1 MFLSGSSGQ
10 PRRSAFTLIELLVVI
25 AIIAVLIGLL
35 LPAVQKVREAAA
47 NASCKNNLKQ
57 LALGA
62 LNYESANGSFPAGSV
77 ARQGN
82 QASGPGNSGTVSY
95 YDTWGITML
104 PYIEQNAIYNLWN
117 PNMPN
122 VAPDSVAGAN
132 FVRMR
137 QSNVKTYTCPTDL
150 SGNLGFDPYPPDS
163 GNDYTSISA
172 TGVGGSGPYKNGPY
186 PLFMPSTYRC
196 VSGASYGGSDWW
208 TQPTNPDSGGDNE
221 NWDDVN
227 QIPSLL
233 LHFPGDRGVM
243 HTTSPAV
250 PGAKAETMGS
260 VKDGTS
266 NTLMFGEY
274 ATINTPGRR
283 TFWAYAY
290 TSYNQSLVSFAQPW
304 TLLADY
310 AACSAAGSAYNS
322 TSGGNQCKRAW
333 GSFHANGNLNFA
345 FIDGSVHTI
354 SRNVDMLN
362 VMPALATIDGGEA
375 SAANAVQ

>member
-1 MFLSGSSGQ
+1 MFLSRSA
-10 PRRSAFTLIELLVVI
+10 RRSAFTLIELLVVI

-57 LALGA
+57 IALAA
-62 LNYESANGSFPAGSV
+62 LNYEAALGSFPSGSV

-82 QASGPGNSGTVSY
+82 QASGPGNTGTVSY
-95 YDTWGITML
+95 YDTWGITLL
-104 PYIEQNAIYNLWN
+104 PYMEQNAIYGLWN

-122 VAPDSVAGAN
+122 LASDADAGAN
-132 FVRMR
+132 FVKMR
-137 QSNVKTYTCPTDL
+137 QSNVKSYGCPSDL
-150 SGNLGFDPYPPDS
+150 SAQLGFVPYPPDS
-163 GNDYTSISA
+163 GNDYTTISA
-172 TGVGGSGPYKNGPY
+172 TGVSGNGPYKNSPY
-186 PLFMPSTYRC
+186 PMFMPSTYRC

-208 TQPTNPDSGGDNE
+208 TQPTNPDSGGSNE

-227 QIPSLL
+227 QIPQLL
-233 LHFPGDRGVM
+233 TYFPGDRGVM
-243 HTTSPAV
+243 HTTSPSV

-290 TSYNQSLVSFAQPW
+290 TSYSQSLVSFAQPW
-304 TLLADY
+304 TLLADFS
-310 AACSAAGSAYNS
+310 ACATAGGAYNS
-322 TSGGNQCKRAW
+322 TSGNNQCKRAW

-345 FIDGSVHTI
+345 FCDGSVHTI
-354 SRNVDMLN
+354 TRNVDMLT
-362 VMPALATIDGGEA
+362 VLPALATIDGGEA
-375 SAANAVQ
+375 AAAAGVN